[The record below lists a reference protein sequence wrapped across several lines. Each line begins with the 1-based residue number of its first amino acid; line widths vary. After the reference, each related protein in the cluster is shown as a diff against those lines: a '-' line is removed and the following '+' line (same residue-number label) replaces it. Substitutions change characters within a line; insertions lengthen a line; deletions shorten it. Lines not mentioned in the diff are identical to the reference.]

1 MHRSKAFVI
10 TSTSSFQNHPFPV
23 KVKQVKM
30 EVKSVENTVAIAIL
44 KTIGGEVSH
53 SDASPTSVNPSG
65 LVNFKGK
72 EQTVTIWKV
81 RAPPR
86 IPVLT
91 GTGRPI
97 RLPTRF
103 SQRSPGTR
111 RSTGI
116 LQDGNIRSSTH
127 VRSRIRC
134 LVVPIALK
142 D

>member
-1 MHRSKAFVI
+1 
-10 TSTSSFQNHPFPV
+10 
-23 KVKQVKM
+23 M
-30 EVKSVENTVAIAIL
+30 EVKSVGNTVAPSPFK

-53 SDASPTSVNPSG
+53 SDASPTSATPMD

-91 GTGRPI
+91 GTGQPI

-103 SQRSPGTR
+103 S
-111 RSTGI
+111 
-116 LQDGNIRSSTH
+116 
-127 VRSRIRC
+127 
-134 LVVPIALK
+134 
-142 D
+142 

>member
-1 MHRSKAFVI
+1 M
-10 TSTSSFQNHPFPV
+10 
-23 KVKQVKM
+23 
-30 EVKSVENTVAIAIL
+30 
-44 KTIGGEVSH
+44 
-53 SDASPTSVNPSG
+53 D

-91 GTGRPI
+91 GTGQPI

-103 SQRSPGTR
+103 PNVVQGQGQLGYSRTA
-111 RSTGI
+111 
-116 LQDGNIRSSTH
+116 NIRSSTH